1 MSIRRRL
8 ERLEAGAGESAT
20 QWEELRDM
28 HPSLRQKHL
37 DEARGYSNYTVPP
50 DLSRLYALDDPRLS
64 KGGEWVFRHDWSTA
78 YTIQFD
84 LELLAGQE
92 TGYDLLLGY
101 VFIDE
106 EGGLEA
112 TRAEAQAR
120 LERLAE
126 LPLERWHEVYRG
138 VEEDTECPTW
148 GSPPRATAPSRSR

>member
-1 MSIRRRL
+1 VSIRRRL
-8 ERLEAGAGESAT
+8 ERLEAGTGESAA

-37 DEARGYSNYTVPP
+37 DEACGYSNYTVPP

-78 YTIQFD
+78 YSIQFD
-84 LELLAGQE
+84 LELLAGQGV
-92 TGYDLLLGY
+92 GYDLLGY
-101 VFIDE
+101 VFTDE

-112 TRAEAQAR
+112 SRAEAQAR

-126 LPLERWHEVYRG
+126 LPLERWHEVYRE
-138 VEEDTECPTW
+138 VDEDTEGATYRDV
-148 GSPPRATAPSRSR
+148 SRAGD